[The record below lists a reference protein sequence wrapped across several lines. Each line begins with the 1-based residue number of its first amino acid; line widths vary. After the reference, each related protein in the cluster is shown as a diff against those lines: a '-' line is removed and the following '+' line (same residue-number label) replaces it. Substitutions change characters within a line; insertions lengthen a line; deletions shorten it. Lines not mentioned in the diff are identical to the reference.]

1 MGEIIMEGSLSDKIE
16 RNILWLDDV
25 KQFIKFLQG
34 NEMNLNLEQ
43 LEKLKNKA
51 GDKLNG
57 I

>member
-1 MGEIIMEGSLSDKIE
+1 MTETLSDKIISE
-16 RNILWLDDV
+16 GYYIGIKDV
-25 KQFIKFLQG
+25 EQFIKFLQG